1 MKIKLTLLSL
11 CYILLSYSQD
21 YKPNNTSVKS
31 NNTNF
36 TAITNAKIHISD
48 DKIIENGTLLIQD
61 GVVIKSGK
69 EINIPKNCV
78 VIDARGKFLYPS
90 FIDVFSSFGVKKP
103 NRLSSSNRSPQYEPL
118 REGYYWNDHIRP
130 EQNALNYFEFDKKKA
145 RELLSFGF
153 GVVNTHL
160 NDGIVRGSGSLIALS
175 LKGTNSERIISK
187 KSGQ

>member
-1 MKIKLTLLSL
+1 MKLKLTLLSL
-11 CYILLSYSQD
+11 CSILLLYSQD

-48 DKIIENGTLLIQD
+48 DEIIENGTLLIQD

-78 VIDARGKFLYPS
+78 VINARGKFLYPS

-103 NRLSSSNRSPQYEPL
+103 NSLSSSNRSPQYEPL

-145 RELLSFGF
+145 R
-153 GVVNTHL
+153 NY
-160 NDGIVRGSGSLIALS
+160 
-175 LKGTNSERIISK
+175 
-187 KSGQ
+187 